1 MASVG
6 IQFPA
11 PEAIEIISVEERQ
24 RYQDSRL
31 RDLVRFAYANAP
43 AVRNILDRAGI
54 APNQIRTVKDLEIV
68 PVTIRDEFPCLQR
81 ANPPFGGF
89 LTVPVDKLDWIGIHP
104 GPQFEA
110 SFARGKGYKFLAK
123 ILRRS
128 GFMKG
133 DLVINTFGY
142 HLIPTGVAFDAACR
156 YLGATVVPTG
166 PGNRDL
172 QVEALYHLRASVYL
186 GFARFFHDIL
196 KRAREIGYEPRR
208 DFALRFGTWLGERA
222 PGLRQIVEEDYGIH
236 TVEWYGVAPFGPLA
250 YECNLKSG
258 MHIDEDFIVE
268 ILDVRTGKQLGPGKE
283 GHVVVT
289 MFNKTFPVIRFG
301 TGDLGFYSDETCA
314 CGRTS
319 PRVIEITGRIGQ
331 QVKVRGMFIHP
342 HEVEELGS
350 QFKEI
355 SKFQVILTR
364 HKTTLRDEIRAKI
377 EPTYGGV
384 DTESLA
390 QSFMRSFEEKCRLRI
405 DEVEFV
411 SKGTIPEGTKVL
423 VDERPWEIA

>member
-1 MASVG
+1 MASG
-6 IQFPA
+6 SIQFPI
-11 PEAIEIISVEERQ
+11 PEAIEIMSAEERQ
-24 RYQDSRL
+24 RYQNSKL

-43 AVRNILDRAGI
+43 AVRNILDTAGI
-54 APNQIRTVKDLEIV
+54 APSQIRTVKDLERV
-68 PVTIRDEFPCLQR
+68 PVTIRDEFPYLQR

-89 LTVPVDKLDWIGIHP
+89 LTVPADKLDWIGIHP

-128 GFMKG
+128 GFLKG
-133 DLVINTFGY
+133 DLVVNTFSY
-142 HLIPTGVAFDAACR
+142 HLVPTGVAFDAACR
-156 YLGATVVPTG
+156 YVGATVIPTG

-172 QVEALYHLRASVYL
+172 QVEAFYHLRANVYL

-222 PGLRQIVEEDYGIH
+222 PELRRIVEEDYGIH

-250 YECNLKSG
+250 YECSQKSG

-268 ILDVRTGKQLGPGKE
+268 ILDVRTGKQLGPGEE

-301 TGDLGFYSDETCA
+301 TGDLAFYSDETCA

-342 HEVEELGS
+342 HEVEELGDL
-350 QFKEI
+350 FTEI

-364 HKTTLRDEIRAKI
+364 HKTTLRDEIRARI
-377 EPTYGGV
+377 EPAYEDLDRNG
-384 DTESLA
+384 LA
-390 QSFMRSFEEKCRLRI
+390 EEFSKSFQDKCRLRI
-405 DEVEFV
+405 DDVGFV
-411 SKGTIPEGTKVL
+411 PKGTMPEGAKVL